1 MIGNARRV
9 RSGHNQRKKYFY
21 FGVQKRL
28 RAFLNPI
35 FTGGA
40 TLSVTPYGV
49 PAPPKGE
56 LLGCARNFP
65 PCQRLPPRGSWQNRQ
80 VLTEG
85 VKLPLSG
92 ELASR
97 SDD

>member
-1 MIGNARRV
+1 MM
-9 RSGHNQRKKYFY
+9 RKKYFY

-56 LLGCARNFP
+56 
-65 PCQRLPPRGSWQNRQ
+65 PRS
-80 VLTEG
+80 
-85 VKLPLSG
+85 K
-92 ELASR
+92 AHY
-97 SDD
+97 

>member
-1 MIGNARRV
+1 MIGNARRI
-9 RSGHNQRKKYFY
+9 RSGHIQRKNYFY

-35 FTGGA
+35 FTRGA

-56 LLGCARNFP
+56 
-65 PCQRLPPRGSWQNRQ
+65 PRS
-80 VLTEG
+80 
-85 VKLPLSG
+85 K
-92 ELASR
+92 AYC
-97 SDD
+97 

>member
-1 MIGNARRV
+1 MIRNARRI
-9 RSGHNQRKKYFY
+9 RSGHIQRKNYFY

-56 LLGCARNFP
+56 P
-65 PCQRLPPRGSWQNRQ
+65 
-80 VLTEG
+80 
-85 VKLPLSG
+85 
-92 ELASR
+92 SR
-97 SDD
+97 YVRC

>member
-35 FTGGA
+35 FTRGIA
-40 TLSVTPYGV
+40 FPQNEK
-49 PAPPKGE
+49 PPKVS
-56 LLGCARNFP
+56 LRRFF
-65 PCQRLPPRGSWQNRQ
+65 
-80 VLTEG
+80 V
-85 VKLPLSG
+85 
-92 ELASR
+92 
-97 SDD
+97 